1 MNTENTNTE
10 NTNTQNMNS
19 ENIDELMNFNEDEF
33 LQMDNIFTNSQQ
45 YILGNRSPVS
55 ITNIEQFEIPSRPKL
70 RRQFAI
76 IINQH

>member
-1 MNTENTNTE
+1 MNTENMNTE
-10 NTNTQNMNS
+10 NTNTQNMNA

-33 LQMDNIFTNSQQ
+33 FQMDNIFTNSQQ

-55 ITNIEQFEIPSRPKL
+55 ITDIEQFEIPPRPQL

-76 IINQH
+76 IIDQR